1 MCLAVPFKIV
11 ETHGNDAIGEVD
23 GVRRK
28 IRIDF
33 VKDAKAG
40 DYVIVH
46 AGFGIEKIEKDKA
59 LENLKL
65 IKEATDAFRTI
76 QKS

>member
-1 MCLAVPFKIV
+1 MCLAVPLKVTEINGK
-11 ETHGNDAIGEVD
+11 EALAEIEGIK
-23 GVRRK
+23 RK

-33 VKDAKAG
+33 LENIKPG

-46 AGFGIEKIEKDKA
+46 AGFAIERLDESHA

-65 IKEATDAFRTI
+65 IKEVTDALESI
-76 QKS
+76 